1 MAGFTKIGDA
11 LSLLI
16 IYLLHRL
23 VGDSPPGDGNDNIIF
38 ETLLQLTMAHST
50 AAGISHLH
58 TEIRGTKG
66 KPMIA
71 HRDIKTRN
79 ILVKRDLTCV
89 IADFGLAV
97 RYDRSD
103 FKQNC

>member
-1 MAGFTKIGDA
+1 MAYSA
-11 LSLLI
+11 
-16 IYLLHRL
+16 
-23 VGDSPPGDGNDNIIF
+23 
-38 ETLLQLTMAHST
+38 

-97 RYDRSD
+97 RYDRY
-103 FKQNC
+103 

>member
-1 MAGFTKIGDA
+1 MNNPFHFLATSFNLDF
-11 LSLLI
+11 SFQLL
-16 IYLLHRL
+16 
-23 VGDSPPGDGNDNIIF
+23 
-38 ETLLQLTMAHST
+38 MAHSA

-79 ILVKRDLTCV
+79 ILIKRDLTCV

-97 RYDRSD
+97 RYDR
-103 FKQNC
+103 

>member
-1 MAGFTKIGDA
+1 
-11 LSLLI
+11 
-16 IYLLHRL
+16 
-23 VGDSPPGDGNDNIIF
+23 
-38 ETLLQLTMAHST
+38 MAHSA
-50 AAGISHLH
+50 AAGLSHLH
-58 TEIRGTKG
+58 TEIRGTRG

-97 RYDRSD
+97 RFDRYTICQFVASIASSSGK
-103 FKQNC
+103 FPIVCKTLPFIFAPM

>member
-1 MAGFTKIGDA
+1 MKTNQ
-11 LSLLI
+11 LSIRDLCCHLAVTTPHYLMSIIVYFRPSIKTWASKFQLL
-16 IYLLHRL
+16 
-23 VGDSPPGDGNDNIIF
+23 
-38 ETLLQLTMAHST
+38 MAHST
-50 AAGISHLH
+50 ATGISHLH

-79 ILVKRDLTCV
+79 ILIKRDLTCV

-97 RYDRSD
+97 RYDR
-103 FKQNC
+103 